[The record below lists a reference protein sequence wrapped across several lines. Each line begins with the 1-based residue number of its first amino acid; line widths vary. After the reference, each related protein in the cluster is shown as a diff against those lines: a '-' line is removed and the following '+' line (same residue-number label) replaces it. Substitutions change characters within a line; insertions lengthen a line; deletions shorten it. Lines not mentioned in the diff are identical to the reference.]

1 MKYLLVVFVS
11 LCISCSIVSCGGKG
25 TKSNVKK
32 TIVSDSISPEITA
45 LNAKI
50 QKDPNNPELFN
61 QRAELLAQ
69 KNKLDE
75 ALADIRT
82 ALNIDSSKAPY
93 YLTLSDVYFAQ
104 GKARNCKQ
112 AIEKALTL
120 DPKSVNADLKYAEL
134 KLYFKEYNTTFEYIN
149 KALEIDK
156 INAKAYF
163 MKGVAYKLT
172 GDTIKAVSCF
182 RTTID
187 QDPNYYH
194 AYMEL
199 GLLFSMKNNRLA
211 VDYFEKALKLN
222 PKSIEARYGLGMF
235 YQGNGEIDNA
245 IMEYDSILRIDPKFK
260 MAHFNLGYIH
270 IVYMKE
276 YSKALKHFTDAIECD
291 PKYAEAY
298 YNRGYTYELMG
309 DIQNAKKDYN
319 KALEIRTNY
328 QKAIDGLNRI
338 DRHAGAK

>member
-1 MKYLLVVFVS
+1 MRNLFVVFVS
-11 LCISCSIVSCGGKG
+11 FCISCSIVSCGGKG
-25 TKSNVKK
+25 TKSDVKK
-32 TIVSDSISPEITA
+32 AIVSDSISPEIAA

-50 QKDPNNPELFN
+50 KKDSANPELYN

-82 ALNIDSSKAPY
+82 ALNIDSTKAAY

-104 GKARNCKQ
+104 GRSRNCTQ
-112 AIEKALTL
+112 AIEKALAI
-120 DPKSVNADLKYAEL
+120 DPKNVDADLKYAEL
-134 KLYFKEYNTTFEYIN
+134 KMYFKEYKTTFEYIG

-156 INAKAYF
+156 INAKAHF
-163 MKGVAYKLT
+163 MEGITYKLT
-172 GDTIKAVSCF
+172 GDTVKAVSCF

-199 GLLFSMKNNRLA
+199 GLLFSLKNNRLA
-211 VDYFEKALKLN
+211 VDYFENALKLN

-235 YQGNGEIDNA
+235 YQGNEETDNA
-245 IMEYDSILRIDPKFK
+245 IAEYDSILRIDPKYK
-260 MAHFNLGYIH
+260 MAHFNIGFIH
-270 IVYMKE
+270 LVYLRDYK
-276 YSKALKHFTDAIECD
+276 KAIEHFTDAISCD

-298 YNRGYTYELMG
+298 YNRGYTFELMG
-309 DIQNAKKDYN
+309 DMQNAKKDYN
-319 KALEIRTNY
+319 NALKIRTNY

-338 DRHAGAK
+338 DKH